1 MIDAVAAN
9 SQLFL
14 LVFAR
19 VFALMAMAPMI
30 SSRSIP
36 ALARVGLALMV
47 TALVFPGLSAAGYP
61 IPDTGLAFVLLL
73 IGEAMVGIITGF
85 FLILVFAT
93 FQLAG
98 QMFSLQ
104 MGFGASQV
112 FDPLS
117 QIQIP
122 LMGQFLN
129 LVAMLIFVNT
139 SGFQKIFLVGVQR
152 SFQRMRAVDLVLIR
166 SDIAQQVMQ
175 RLSGLFQDALVIAFP
190 ILGTLVLVYVTM
202 GLLAKAAP
210 QMNLLVLGFPISIGV
225 TFLVLLVGMPFLAEA
240 ISQLID
246 EGFELIQS
254 MYTAAEDAAIEA
266 GEAAGG
272 AP

>member
-1 MIDAVAAN
+1 
-9 SQLFL
+9 
-14 LVFAR
+14 
-19 VFALMAMAPMI
+19 
-30 SSRSIP
+30 
-36 ALARVGLALMV
+36 
-47 TALVFPGLSAAGYP
+47 
-61 IPDTGLAFVLLL
+61 
-73 IGEAMVGIITGF
+73 
-85 FLILVFAT
+85 
-93 FQLAG
+93 
-98 QMFSLQ
+98 
-104 MGFGASQV
+104 
-112 FDPLS
+112 
-117 QIQIP
+117 
-122 LMGQFLN
+122 
-129 LVAMLIFVNT
+129 
-139 SGFQKIFLVGVQR
+139 
-152 SFQRMRAVDLVLIR
+152 
-166 SDIAQQVMQ
+166 MQ

>member
-14 LVFAR
+14 LVFVR
-19 VFALMAMAPMI
+19 VFALLATAPMI
-30 SSRSIP
+30 SSSSIP
-36 ALARVGLALMV
+36 GLVRVALSLMV
-47 TALVFPGLSAAGYP
+47 AALVFPQVSSAGYP

-73 IGEAMVGIITGF
+73 VGEAFVGIITGF
-85 FLILVFAT
+85 FLLLVFAA

-117 QIQIP
+117 QVQIP

-139 SGFQKIFLVGVQR
+139 SGFQKIFLIGVQR
-152 SFQRMRAVDLVLIR
+152 SFERMRAVDLVLIR
-166 SDIAQQVMQ
+166 SDIAQQVMT

-210 QMNLLVLGFPISIGV
+210 QMNLLVLGFPISIGI
-225 TFLVLLVGMPFLAEA
+225 TFVVLIVGMPFLAEA
-240 ISQLID
+240 ISQFID
-246 EGFELIQS
+246 EGFEVIQT
-254 MYTAAEDAAIEA
+254 MYTAGQDAAIEA
-266 GEAAGG
+266 GEAA

>member
-1 MIDAVAAN
+1 MVEAIAAS

-14 LVFAR
+14 LLFAR
-19 VFALMAMAPMI
+19 VFALAQVAPLI

-36 ALARVGLALMV
+36 SIARVALSLMV
-47 TALVFPGLSAAGYP
+47 ASLVFPQMASAGYP
-61 IPDTGLAFVLLL
+61 IPDTGLSYVLLL
-73 IGEAMVGIITGF
+73 LGEVMIGVITGF

-129 LVAMLIFVNT
+129 LAAMLIFVNI
-139 SGFQKIFLVGVQR
+139 SGFQKLFLIGVQR
-152 SFQRMRAVDLVLIR
+152 SFEQMRAIDLVLIR
-166 SDIAQQVMQ
+166 EDIAVQVMR
-175 RLSGLFQDALVIAFP
+175 RLSGLFQEALIIAFP
-190 ILGTLVLVYVTM
+190 ILGTLILVYVTM
-202 GLLAKAAP
+202 GILAKAAP
-210 QMNLLVLGFPISIGV
+210 QMNLLVLGFPISIGTSFV
-225 TFLVLLVGMPFLAEA
+225 IIMVGMPFIAEA
-240 ISQLID
+240 IEGLI
-246 EGFELIQS
+246 ETGFELV
-254 MYTAAEDAAIEA
+254 AAMLNAG
-266 GEAAGG
+266 GEAASEAAGEV